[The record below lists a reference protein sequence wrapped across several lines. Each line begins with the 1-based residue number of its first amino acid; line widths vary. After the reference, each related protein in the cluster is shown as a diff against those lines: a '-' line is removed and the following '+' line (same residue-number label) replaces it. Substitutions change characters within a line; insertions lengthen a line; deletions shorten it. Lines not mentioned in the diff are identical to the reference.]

1 MSKLSDLFKSA
12 KRFFFK
18 KKPAYELTDEDR
30 QKGQEVIQL
39 NAKINLLERQLI
51 QQRRLEKLE
60 NAIIGGSK
68 SNDLEAAFIGQ
79 ILPLLLAGKTP
90 ALNAIK
96 PQIPEAETTATQPA
110 NNGTLTE
117 SELNKIADA
126 LKPYASAYKQQIAAL
141 SDSEILYIRKEL
153 IK

>member
-1 MSKLSDLFKSA
+1 MGKLSDLYKST

-60 NAIIGGSK
+60 SAIIGGSK
-68 SNDLEAAFIGQ
+68 ENDLEAAFIGQ
-79 ILPLLLAGKTP
+79 ILPMLLAGKTP
-90 ALNAIK
+90 NPHA
-96 PQIPEAETTATQPA
+96 PQLIPTETTATQPA

-117 SELNKIADA
+117 AELNKISDA
-126 LKPYASAYKQQIAAL
+126 LKPYAGAYKQQIAAL
-141 SDSEILYIRKEL
+141 SDSEILTIRKKL
-153 IK
+153 IQ